1 MISHR
6 ADFFT
11 RLKQRNAS
19 IVTFEF
25 FENPRTNTYYLL
37 IYDPDEV
44 ISNLKLDWPPT
55 FLRRQVRVKFIP
67 SEIQWAKRSI
77 DSFVDIVWG
86 QVHEIIDG
94 FIEKMNK
101 LGFECVRADDNIY
114 KKDTGSTY
122 IFSMA
127 ISKKVI

>member
-25 FENPRTNTYYLL
+25 FENPRTNTYDLL

-77 DSFVDIVWG
+77 DSFVD
-86 QVHEIIDG
+86 
-94 FIEKMNK
+94 MNK